1 MRILHIVT
9 GLNAG
14 GPEPPG
20 STREMISV
28 YGRVSRATS
37 YRHMTSPTQKG

>member
-9 GLNAG
+9 GLAAG

-20 STREMISV
+20 PTRETIRV
-28 YGRVSRATS
+28 NGRVYIATS